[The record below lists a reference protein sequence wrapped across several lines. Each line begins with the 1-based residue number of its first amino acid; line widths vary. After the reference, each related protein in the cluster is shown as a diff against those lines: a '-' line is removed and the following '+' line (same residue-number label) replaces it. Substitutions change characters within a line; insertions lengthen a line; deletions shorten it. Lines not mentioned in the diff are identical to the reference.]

1 MELQKALKEVR
12 EQKIA
17 PVYLLIG
24 TELYLTELFKTTFT
38 ELLITNC
45 ALLFKRPCALQ
56 FKLSSKSII
65 KRFFIFSKVNEIR
78 ISKYNVQYL
87 SYTE

>member
-24 TELYLTELFKTTFT
+24 TELYLTELFKTTLMKRMINLTFSH
-38 ELLITNC
+38 LIWRKH
-45 ALLFKRPCALQ
+45 L
-56 FKLSSKSII
+56 
-65 KRFFIFSKVNEIR
+65 
-78 ISKYNVQYL
+78 
-87 SYTE
+87 

>member
-24 TELYLTELFKTTFT
+24 TELYLTELFS
-38 ELLITNC
+38 LWI
-45 ALLFKRPCALQ
+45 FKSAQ
-56 FKLSSKSII
+56 I
-65 KRFFIFSKVNEIR
+65 
-78 ISKYNVQYL
+78 
-87 SYTE
+87 